1 MRATRLIESPL
12 WILLNSPLVTQ
23 LGVSALAIGAAIS
36 AARIMAASAVEP
48 DLTEK
53 TSPGDMV
60 GS

>member
-1 MRATRLIESPL
+1 L

-23 LGVSALAIGAAIS
+23 LGVSALAIGATIS
-36 AARIMAASAVEP
+36 AARIMAASAAIEP

-53 TSPGDMV
+53 ASPGDMV